1 MNKIYIY
8 YNKSYLKKGKYI
20 IYGRRKNCSYGK
32 TRNRKAKRKGRKTRS
47 CNTRSCSKYNWKPSS
62 KRRKN
67 WNWFESK
74 KEKFWFFWWWN
85 LYWKCYNK
93 RKEET
98 TEVQNQ
104 EEVKE
109 EKQDKKENKN
119 ASLTLEEL
127 TKKYKDTTEKEEL
140 FTEALQNRDANKG
153 SILSS
158 KVQQIQK
165 NKELQKSQQIEKIQQ
180 TEKVV
185 EQKKEYQKEQIP
197 ERTKSAKHPS
207 SIIIEKPNYY
217 KSSKF
222 SRKKNTEVTPES
234 IAKSKQKFKQVVLA
248 LALCFCA
255 IFCVTNCIV
264 IDKAQSSISTE
275 QDTYDINLAT
285 YFEKIATLDETNKA
299 MDMFETY
306 PEELNMPS
314 QTAKKSNWFDRFCN
328 WVSGIFGG

>member
-1 MNKIYIY
+1 MEEEKI
-8 YNKSYLKKGKYI
+8 
-20 IYGRRKNCSYGK
+20 
-32 TRNRKAKRKGRKTRS
+32 AVME
-47 CNTRSCSKYNWKPSS
+47 KPVI
-62 KRRKN
+62 
-67 WNWFESK
+67 E
-74 KEKFWFFWWWN
+74 
-85 LYWKCYNK
+85 
-93 RKEET
+93 
-98 TEVQNQ
+98 
-104 EEVKE
+104 KE
-109 EKQDKKENKN
+109 EKQEVATQEVVQSSTQSQVQKEEKIDIDLSQRKKTFDYSDDEIFIESVTIKEKEEVTDVQNKDEVVEEKQEKKENKN
-119 ASLTLEEL
+119 TSLTLEEL
-127 TKKYKDTTEKEEL
+127 NKKYKDTTEKEEL

-158 KVQQIQK
+158 KVQQIQQKKEAEK
-165 NKELQKSQQIEKIQQ
+165 NKQ

-185 EQKKEYQKEQIP
+185 EQKKEYQKEKIP

-222 SRKKNTEVTPES
+222 SKKNKTEVTPES

-255 IFCVTNCIV
+255 IFCVTNCII
-264 IDKAQSSISTE
+264 IDKAQSSISVE
-275 QDTYDINLAT
+275 QDNYDINMAT
-285 YFEKIATLDETNKA
+285 YFERIATLDETNKA

>member
-1 MNKIYIY
+1 MEEEKI
-8 YNKSYLKKGKYI
+8 
-20 IYGRRKNCSYGK
+20 
-32 TRNRKAKRKGRKTRS
+32 AVME
-47 CNTRSCSKYNWKPSS
+47 KPVIE
-62 KRRKN
+62 KQ
-67 WNWFESK
+67 
-74 KEKFWFFWWWN
+74 KEKEEKQEVVTQEVVQNTTESQVQKEEKIEIDLSQRKKSFDSSDDEIFIESVTI
-85 LYWKCYNK
+85 KE
-93 RKEET
+93 KEET

-127 TKKYKDTTEKEEL
+127 TKKYKYTTEKEEL

-165 NKELQKSQQIEKIQQ
+165 NRELQKSQQTEKIQQ

-328 WVSGIFGG
+328 WVSCIFGG